1 MRLTGLF
8 SLYINRYK
16 ICLLYKF
23 KIRGVDRL
31 DSYPESLK
39 KRQRRLKSVLG
50 MEISKKT
57 GLKKLQKRQ
66 LSF

>member
-1 MRLTGLF
+1 MCEVFVKL
-8 SLYINRYK
+8 IK
-16 ICLLYKF
+16 ICLVYKL